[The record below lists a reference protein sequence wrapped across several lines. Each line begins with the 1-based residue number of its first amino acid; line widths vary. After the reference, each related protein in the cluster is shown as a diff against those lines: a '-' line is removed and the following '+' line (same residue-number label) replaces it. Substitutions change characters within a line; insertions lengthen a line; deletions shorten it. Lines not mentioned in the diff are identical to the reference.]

1 MISEGV
7 EILRKRCEWM
17 VEERLIVQ
25 VLVEWRVVE
34 RMEVKMED
42 EVTVDQVLIAAGVE
56 GIMNYR

>member
-1 MISEGV
+1 MDGGGEVG
-7 EILRKRCEWM
+7 C
-17 VEERLIVQ
+17 Q